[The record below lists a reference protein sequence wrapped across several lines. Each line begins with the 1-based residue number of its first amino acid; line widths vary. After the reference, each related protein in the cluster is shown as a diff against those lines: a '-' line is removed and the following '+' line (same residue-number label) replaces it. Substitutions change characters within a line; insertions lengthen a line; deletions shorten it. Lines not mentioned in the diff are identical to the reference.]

1 MILAFGDIELEEDRT
16 PQASWT
22 GCQPEVFDVPA
33 PSPAPPH
40 GARRAGHALRRRD
53 RLLAALEA
61 TEHTSGGRPYQYIDA
76 YTDAWYS
83 QGVAQ
88 AKRITANLPED
99 LLRDAMKVTRK
110 GITDTL
116 VEGLRLIRRAR
127 AYEKAMALR
136 GALRLDVDL
145 ETSRERRHR

>member
-1 MILAFGDIELEEDRT
+1 VNHIIVLTGIHT
-16 PQASWT
+16 PGT
-22 GCQPEVFDVPA
+22 V
-33 PSPAPPH
+33 
-40 GARRAGHALRRRD
+40 ARM
-53 RLLAALEA
+53 
-61 TEHTSGGRPYQYIDA
+61 
-76 YTDAWYS
+76 
-83 QGVAQ
+83 AQ

-116 VEGLRLIRRAR
+116 VEGLRLIRRTR

-136 GALRLDVDL
+136 GTLRLDVDL